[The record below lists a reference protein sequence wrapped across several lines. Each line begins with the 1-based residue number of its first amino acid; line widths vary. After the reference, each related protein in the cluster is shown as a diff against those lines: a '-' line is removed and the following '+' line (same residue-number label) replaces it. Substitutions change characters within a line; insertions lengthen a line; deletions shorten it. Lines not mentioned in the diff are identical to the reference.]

1 MADIISPEKRSRNM
15 SAIRSKN
22 TKPEVYLRKLL
33 FAQGY
38 RYRIADK
45 SVPGHPDIFLRKY
58 NTAIFVNGCF
68 WHRHSGCKY
77 AYMPKSRME
86 FWQKKFDDNVQRDT
100 IVKAELLKRGIKCLI
115 VWECTIKKMC
125 RSCSYR
131 NFILRECISFILS
144 SDRKAELQNHIV
156 LSIIKKINNSHF
168 HQSIFISYTAFLNVR
183 HFYSHPKSSFQEEYF
198 RSTLHIPIH

>member
-1 MADIISPEKRSRNM
+1 MVDIVSPEKRSQNM

-68 WHRHSGCKY
+68 WHRHPGCKY
-77 AYMPKSRME
+77 AYTPKSRVE
-86 FWQKKFDDNVQRDT
+86 FWQKKFDDNVRRDSA
-100 IVKAELLKRGIKCLI
+100 VKAELLEHGIKLLT
-115 VWECTIKKMC
+115 VWECAIRRMQRDKIEEERALAKIIFFIKSNEK
-125 RSCSYR
+125 
-131 NFILRECISFILS
+131 
-144 SDRKAELQNHIV
+144 DAEIM
-156 LSIIKKINNSHF
+156 
-168 HQSIFISYTAFLNVR
+168 
-183 HFYSHPKSSFQEEYF
+183 
-198 RSTLHIPIH
+198 

>member
-1 MADIISPEKRSRNM
+1 MADIVSPEKRSQNM

-68 WHRHSGCKY
+68 WHRHPGCKY
-77 AYMPKSRME
+77 AYTPKSRVE
-86 FWQKKFDDNVQRDT
+86 FWQKKFDDNVQRDA
-100 IVKAELLKRGIKCLI
+100 VVEAKLLERGIKLLT
-115 VWECTIKKMC
+115 VWECAIRRMQRDKIEEERALAKIIFFIKSNEKNTEIM
-125 RSCSYR
+125 
-131 NFILRECISFILS
+131 
-144 SDRKAELQNHIV
+144 
-156 LSIIKKINNSHF
+156 
-168 HQSIFISYTAFLNVR
+168 
-183 HFYSHPKSSFQEEYF
+183 
-198 RSTLHIPIH
+198 

>member
-1 MADIISPEKRSRNM
+1 MADIVSLEKRSQNM

-68 WHRHSGCKY
+68 WHRHPGCKY
-77 AYMPKSRME
+77 AYTPKSRVE
-86 FWQKKFDDNVQRDT
+86 FWQKKFDDNVRRDSA
-100 IVKAELLKRGIKCLI
+100 VKAELLEHGIKLLT
-115 VWECTIKKMC
+115 VWECAIRRMQRDKIEEERALAKIILFIKSNEK
-125 RSCSYR
+125 
-131 NFILRECISFILS
+131 N
-144 SDRKAELQNHIV
+144 AEIM
-156 LSIIKKINNSHF
+156 
-168 HQSIFISYTAFLNVR
+168 
-183 HFYSHPKSSFQEEYF
+183 
-198 RSTLHIPIH
+198 